1 MARLERE
8 IVIAAPPERVF
19 AYLAQPE
26 RTPEWSPN
34 VVSIRR
40 TSAGPIGVGATTETL
55 VKALGTTQKALGRCT
70 AFEPPRRLV
79 IESETASGARTVNET
94 LLLAEGVGATRLRAI
109 LDYTLPGGA
118 LGRGLIGGFLGAD
131 RQIERDFTQSLAR
144 LKAIVE
150 AGGDAAPS

>member
-34 VVSIRR
+34 VQSVRL
-40 TSAGPIGVGATTETL
+40 TSEGPIGEGATTETV
-55 VKALGTTQKALGRCT
+55 VKALGTTQRAIGRCT
-70 AFEPPRRLV
+70 AFDPPRRLV
-79 IESETASGARTVNET
+79 IESQTNLGATTVNET
-94 LLLAEGVGATRLRAI
+94 LLLAEGTGTRLRAK

-118 LGRGLIGGFLGAD
+118 LGGGLLGGFLGVD
-131 RQIERDFTQSLAR
+131 KQIKRDFEQSLAR
-144 LKAIVE
+144 LKVVLE
-150 AGGDAAPS
+150 SGGDAR

>member
-34 VVSIRR
+34 VLSVRR
-40 TSAGPIGVGATTETL
+40 TNDGPIGVGATTETV
-55 VKALGTTQKALGRCT
+55 VKAIGTTQKALGRCT
-70 AFEPPRRLV
+70 VFDPPHRVV
-79 IESETASGARTVNET
+79 IESRTNLGATTVNET
-94 LLLAEGVGATRLRAI
+94 VLAPDGKGTRLRAK

-118 LGRGLIGGFLGAD
+118 FGGGLLGGFLGID
-131 RQIERDFTQSLAR
+131 KQIQKDFVQSLAR
-144 LKAIVE
+144 LKAILE
-150 AGGDAAPS
+150 TGAAGH

>member
-34 VVSIRR
+34 VQSVRL
-40 TSAGPIGVGATTETL
+40 TSNGPIGVGATTETV
-55 VKALGTTQKALGRCT
+55 VKALGTTQRATGRCT
-70 AFEPPRRLV
+70 VFDPPNRLV
-79 IESETASGARTVNET
+79 IESQTNLGATTINET
-94 LLLAEGVGATRLRAI
+94 VLAPEGSGTRLRAK

-118 LGRGLIGGFLGAD
+118 LGGGLLGGFLGVD
-131 RQIERDFTQSLAR
+131 KQIQKDFTQSLAR
-144 LKAIVE
+144 LKALME
-150 AGGDAAPS
+150 ASADAR

>member
-34 VVSIRR
+34 VQSVRL
-40 TSAGPIGVGATTETL
+40 TSQGPIGVGSTTESV
-55 VKALGTTQKALGRCT
+55 VKALGTTQRAIGRCT
-70 AFEPPRRLV
+70 VFDPPRRLV
-79 IESETASGARTVNET
+79 IESQTNLGAKTVNET
-94 LLLAEGVGATRLRAI
+94 QLVPDGAGTRLRAK

-118 LGRGLIGGFLGAD
+118 LGGGLLGGFLGVD
-131 RQIERDFTQSLAR
+131 KQIRKDFEQSLAR
-144 LKAIVE
+144 LKAVLE
-150 AGGDAAPS
+150 AGADQR

>member
-34 VVSIRR
+34 VVSVRR
-40 TSAGPIGVGATTETL
+40 TNDGPIGVGATTETV
-55 VKALGTTQKALGRCT
+55 VKAIGTTQKARGRCT
-70 AFEPPRRLV
+70 VFDPPRRVV
-79 IESETASGARTVNET
+79 IESQTNLGATTVNET
-94 LLLAEGVGATRLRAI
+94 TLLAEGDGTRLRAK

-118 LGRGLIGGFLGAD
+118 LGGGLLGGFLGVD
-131 RQIERDFTQSLAR
+131 KQIQRDFVQSLAR
-144 LKAIVE
+144 LKAILE
-150 AGGDAAPS
+150 TGRDRR